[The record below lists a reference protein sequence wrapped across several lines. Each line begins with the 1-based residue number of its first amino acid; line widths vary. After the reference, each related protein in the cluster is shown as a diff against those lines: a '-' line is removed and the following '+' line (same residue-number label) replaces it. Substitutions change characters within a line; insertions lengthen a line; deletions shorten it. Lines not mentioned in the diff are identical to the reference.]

1 VTTYV
6 DSSVLVAVY
15 VPERFS
21 KAARHA
27 VRAVAQIPF
36 TPIHELEV
44 RNAFELLVG
53 RNLITKAECRAI
65 LAQLDDD
72 LDSQRLARVPLD
84 LDGVFTR
91 ASDLSRTYTSRYLTR
106 SLDLLHVAAAQTM
119 MCATFVSADARQLA
133 AAKATGLKVVD
144 IKRRAE
150 RQPRARPPDA
160 A

>member
-1 VTTYV
+1 MTTYV

-21 KAARHA
+21 KAARQA
-27 VRAVAQIPF
+27 VRAAPQIPF
-36 TPIHELEV
+36 TQLHELEV

-53 RNLITKAECRAI
+53 RSLITREECRAI
-65 LAQLDDD
+65 LAQLDGD

-106 SLDLLHVAAAQTM
+106 SLDLLHVAAAQTI
-119 MCATFVSADARQLA
+119 MCATFVSADERQLA

-144 IKRRAE
+144 IKRRARRE
-150 RQPRARPPDA
+150 KS
-160 A
+160 